1 MGDLSELSWLLFST
15 TRISSASTVPGWW
28 QAEQQVEF
36 LPRTGMFVLQCC
48 FHPWAPI
55 IKWWPLKRD
64 SLRNSVQV
72 YVCLCHCR
80 TLESRGQ
87 QSKQVNLTVLLHI
100 QERLTRSVW
109 WPTRSLSGVLRVKAM
124 FWTSTGV
131 SLGWVLDVGCRYQN
145 SRYCIKWELTR
156 SD

>member
-1 MGDLSELSWLLFST
+1 MWDLSELSWLPFST

-28 QAEQQVEF
+28 QAEQQVQY
-36 LPRTGMFVLQCC
+36 LPRTGLFVLQCC

-72 YVCLCHCR
+72 YVCLCQNC
-80 TLESRGQ
+80 RGQ
-87 QSKQVNLTVLLHI
+87 QSNQVNLTVLIHI

-109 WPTRSLSGVLRVKAM
+109 WPTRSLSGVLRVKAT

-131 SLGWVLDVGCRYQN
+131 WLGWVLVSLILPYCRYEILYKERFGFFV
-145 SRYCIKWELTR
+145 S
-156 SD
+156 